1 MVTLEQI
8 DELRKRVNVSYEE
21 AKKTLE
27 KNDGDLIKSIIE
39 LEKKKGRKDERK
51 GSFTNAANRLL
62 ALKLSIK
69 NRDGNTLLNVPLVL
83 VVLTFLMSFWT
94 VIVLLVM
101 ALLTSC
107 QINVYRDKGVN
118 MHNIKQNVKKTVD
131 KIKDKSEEI
140 FKDDEEETE
149 DTDDEPE
156 NEIIIE

>member
-1 MVTLEQI
+1 M
-8 DELRKRVNVSYEE
+8 
-21 AKKTLE
+21 
-27 KNDGDLIKSIIE
+27 
-39 LEKKKGRKDERK
+39 
-51 GSFTNAANRLL
+51 
-62 ALKLSIK
+62 
-69 NRDGNTLLNVPLVL
+69 LNVPLVL